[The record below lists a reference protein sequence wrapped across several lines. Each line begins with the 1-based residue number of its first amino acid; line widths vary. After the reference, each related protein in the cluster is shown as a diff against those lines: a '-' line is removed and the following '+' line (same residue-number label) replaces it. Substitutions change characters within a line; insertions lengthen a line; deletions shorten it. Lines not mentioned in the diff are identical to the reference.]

1 MDQDI
6 LNQQSNYWEANFS
19 EKPMMFGLT
28 PSVAAFSALK
38 KFKEENIKEIVELGA
53 GLGRDT
59 VFFAK
64 NKIKVEALDYS
75 PTAIKIIEKK
85 ARGKNFSK
93 LVSTKYFDVRGKL
106 PYEDNSIEGV
116 FSHMLYCMALTNSDI
131 ERLNNEILRVLK
143 PGGMNIY
150 TVRNFNDGDYTK
162 GIHVGEDMYENDG
175 FIINFFSE
183 KKVNSLLK
191 GFNNLSINKF
201 EEGKFPRKL
210 FLVQNKK
217 T

>member
-1 MDQDI
+1 MNQDK
-6 LNQQSNYWEANFS
+6 LNQQSNYWETNFS
-19 EKPMMFGLT
+19 EKPKMFGLT
-28 PSVAAFSALK
+28 PSVAALSALK
-38 KFKEENIKEIVELGA
+38 RFEEENIKEIVELGA

-59 VFFAK
+59 VFFAE

-75 PTAIKIIEKK
+75 PAAIKIIEKK
-85 ARGKNFSK
+85 VKKKKFSK
-93 LVSTKYFDVRGKL
+93 LVFTKYFDVRGKL
-106 PYEDNSIEGV
+106 PYKDNSIQGI